1 MSQVTNSETAF
12 TENVITTPMRKT
24 SCNTVK
30 IKRGDV

>member
-12 TENVITTPMRKT
+12 IGNVIPTPILET